1 MDTPRIVLDTNC
13 LIQILGAKTKYHYLF
28 SEFLNG
34 NYILCIS
41 TEILLEYEEILCQK
55 ASTEAADLFLKVI
68 ARSRNVI
75 QKDPFF
81 RLEIIK
87 ADEDDNKFVDCAFAC
102 QADFIVT
109 NDKHFE
115 EVTNS
120 PFPHIQVLSLDEFS
134 ALILP

>member
-75 QKDPFF
+75 QKDPF
-81 RLEIIK
+81 
-87 ADEDDNKFVDCAFAC
+87 C
-102 QADFIVT
+102 
-109 NDKHFE
+109 
-115 EVTNS
+115 S
-120 PFPHIQVLSLDEFS
+120 P
-134 ALILP
+134 